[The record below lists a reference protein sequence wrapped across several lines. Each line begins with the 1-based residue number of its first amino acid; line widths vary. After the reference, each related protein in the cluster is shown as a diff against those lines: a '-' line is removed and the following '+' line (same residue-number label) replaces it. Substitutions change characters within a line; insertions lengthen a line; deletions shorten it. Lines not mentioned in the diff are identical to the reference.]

1 MYADDRVQTVRRRP
15 RGTCLTDN
23 SADVYMI
30 AFQEIVELTA
40 GQILQTDPA
49 KRRMWEKYIM
59 DTFAM
64 RFDKSDYVLYRSEQL
79 VGTALIIV
87 VKASLSVHARR
98 VESATK
104 KVSRQRGSRSQG

>member
-1 MYADDRVQTVRRRP
+1 MALTSRADIYA
-15 RGTCLTDN
+15 
-23 SADVYMI
+23 I

-49 KRRMWEKYIM
+49 KRSGELRWHGMSADGRRMWEKYIM

-64 RFDKSDYVLYRSEQL
+64 RQTKSKYILYRSEQL

-87 VKASLSVHARR
+87 AEVEVSSHIRR

-104 KVSRQRGSRSQG
+104 KVR